1 MTTGDGDVV
10 DGFIEALLDDDAQ
23 TLYDRAPCGYLS
35 MTPDGTIL
43 KANATFLS
51 FAGYTRDQLVGRRRF
66 AELLSAGGRIYHE
79 THYAPML
86 RMHGV
91 AREIAFELVCAD
103 GHRLPVLVNS
113 VLERDESDNPVV
125 IRTAVFD
132 ASHRRRYEE
141 ELLLE
146 KQRAEASEA
155 RATSLA
161 RTLQQTLIPPHVPQI
176 PALEVSAEYRPAGDG
191 SEVGGDFYDIFQA
204 GDDDWV
210 VVIGDVCGKGVEAA
224 VVTAL
229 ARYTLR
235 AAAVQDP
242 SPAGALAL
250 LNDALRRAD
259 VDRFCTAAMLRMRRT
274 NEHWSVTTCAAGH
287 PLPVHVDGQGRAAPV
302 GAPGSLLGVLDE
314 IHLADASI
322 ELRPGEALVVYTDGV
337 IEARAPDGSLYG
349 DDRLLARLAAP
360 TDGELAGA
368 VLADVLGFQH
378 GHARDDIAIVAV
390 RAAGPAPAAQRNAS
404 PSNAPELRHPSR

>member
-1 MTTGDGDVV
+1 MMTTGDGDVV

-43 KANATFLS
+43 KANATFLA
-51 FAGYTRDQLVGRRRF
+51 FTGYVREQLIGRTRF

-79 THYAPML
+79 THYTPML
-86 RMHGV
+86 RMQGV

-103 GHRLPVLVNS
+103 GRRLPVLVNS
-113 VLERDESDNPVV
+113 VLERDSTNNPVV

-132 ASHRRRYEE
+132 ASNRRRYEE
-141 ELLLE
+141 ELLRE
-146 KQRAEASEA
+146 KQRAETSEA

-161 RTLQQTLIPPHVPQI
+161 RTLQATLIPPHVPAI
-176 PALEVSAEYRPAGDG
+176 AGLTVSAEYRPAGDG

-210 VVIGDVCGKGVEAA
+210 VVIGDVCGKGAEAA

-235 AAAVQDP
+235 AAAAQDP
-242 SPAGALAL
+242 SPAGALGL

-259 VDRFCTAAMLRMRRT
+259 VDRFCTAAMLRLRRI
-274 NEHWSVTTCAAGH
+274 NAHWSVTTCVGGH
-287 PLPVHVDGQGRAAPV
+287 PLPIHVHGPGPV
-302 GAPGSLLGVLDE
+302 MQIGTAGSLLGVFDQIELV
-314 IHLADASI
+314 DASI
-322 ELRPGEALVVYTDGV
+322 DLAPGDALVAYTDGV
-337 IEARAPDGSLYG
+337 IEARAPDGDLYG
-349 DDRLLARLAAP
+349 DERLLARIAES
-360 TDGELAGA
+360 TGGDIAGA
-368 VLADVLGFQH
+368 VLEDVLSFQNGF
-378 GHARDDIAIVAV
+378 ARDDIAIVAV
-390 RAAGPAPAAQRNAS
+390 QVASTAPAA
-404 PSNAPELRHPSR
+404 